1 MAQKT
6 AAEILNEINTLLADN
21 SQGDISAEDV
31 RSVLTDIK
39 DSFVNLTDAG
49 ITTAEAGFLAGVTSA
64 IQSQI
69 DGKLSN
75 SGGTLTGNLFMN
87 NNLPAYYLIE
97 SDGNPDFDR
106 VLINLA
112 SGQFRISTRDSNN
125 TPISNDYTI
134 DRDANGAT
142 RHSFKIADSNVLRI
156 DANGI
161 NLNDL
166 DITDVRAITQ
176 SKSASGNGVDL
187 THSGTG
193 NALQITKTNSGEAV
207 DVVSGT
213 VRIQS
218 LTADRWL
225 FIDSNNRVTVKTNA
239 ELLTAIGAITEL
251 SDDTTPQLGGNLNL
265 NGNNVG
271 NASAAD
277 LQKLSQLTATSTELN
292 YVDGVTSSIQT
303 QLNNK
308 LENVVEDTTPQ
319 LGGSLDAQSN
329 DITNINSLGATTIE
343 AEEVIVNSG
352 ATGTFV
358 TTDEKTVTVTNGII
372 TNIA

>member
-6 AAEILNEINTLLADN
+6 AAQILNEINTLLADN

-31 RSVLTDIK
+31 RSVLIDIK
-39 DSFVNLTDAG
+39 DSFVNLADAG
-49 ITTAEAGFLAGVTSA
+49 ITTAEAGFLAGVTSAIQAQIDGKQDELTGLTASVTELNYSDGVTSA

-112 SGQFRISTRDSNN
+112 SGQFRISTRDSDN

-142 RHSFKIADSNVLRI
+142 RHSFKIADSNVLRV
-156 DANGI
+156 DSNGI
-161 NLNDL
+161 DINGL
-166 DITDVRAITQ
+166 DISNARSITQ

-193 NALQITKTNSGEAV
+193 NALQVTKTNSGEAV

-239 ELLTAIGAITEL
+239 ELLTAIGAITEV
-251 SDDTTPQLGGNLNL
+251 SDDTTPQLGG
-265 NGNNVG
+265 
-271 NASAAD
+271 D
-277 LQKLSQLTATSTELN
+277 
-292 YVDGVTSSIQT
+292 
-303 QLNNK
+303 
-308 LENVVEDTTPQ
+308 
-319 LGGSLDAQSN
+319 LDAQSN
-329 DITNINSLGATTIE
+329 DINNVASLGATLITTGDL
-343 AEEVIVNSG
+343 EVTSG
-352 ATGTFV
+352 ATGVF
-358 TTDEKTVTVTNGII
+358 TTADGKEVTVTAGII
-372 TNIA
+372 TSIV